1 MNRLFLIALFFIGLN
16 LNSSAQLVGGIKGGL
31 NVCDFIVTNSGDV
44 FDDAS
49 FNTRISFHLGSYV
62 QDQFSEHFAWQ
73 VEVLFSNKGYVQEIE
88 GQKSNVSLN
97 YLNLP
102 IFLVYKPIEL
112 LELEFGPEFGYMITG
127 DDLLN
132 NFDFAFDIGARFNI
146 SSKFNAGM
154 RYSYGL
160 PFKMKLSNED
170 AVGYVPRYQN
180 GVFQVS
186 LGFNLVN
193 QKKSE
198 K

>member
-1 MNRLFLIALFFIGLN
+1 MNRPFLATLFFIALN
-16 LNSSAQLVGGIKGGL
+16 LSSYAQLNGGIKGGL

-44 FDDAS
+44 FDEAT
-49 FNTRISFHLGSYV
+49 FNTRVSFHIGSYL
-62 QDQFSEHFAWQ
+62 QDQFSEQFAWQ
-73 VEVLFSNKGYVQEIE
+73 VEVLFSNKGYVEEID
-88 GQKSNVSLN
+88 GQKNIVSLN
-97 YLNLP
+97 YLDLP

-132 NFDFAFDIGARFNI
+132 NFDFAFDIGARFNL

-160 PFKMKLSNED
+160 PFKMKLSNE
-170 AVGYVPRYQN
+170 AAAGYDPHYQN
-180 GVFQVS
+180 GVFQLY

-193 QKKSE
+193 EKRSE
-198 K
+198 Q